1 MAPTKLTLSIDPELI
16 EKARR
21 YSRSRG
27 TSISQ
32 VVSRFLAA
40 LPDEA
45 DGTEEYTP
53 TVRRLLGIA
62 EGGPD
67 RDDYHR
73 HLLEKYGR

>member
-1 MAPTKLTLSIDPELI
+1 MSLTKLTLSVDKALV
-16 EKARR
+16 EKARE
-21 YSRSRG
+21 YSRRRG

-40 LPDEA
+40 LPEDG

-73 HLLEKYGR
+73 YLIEKYGR